1 MKTIDD
7 NIKKALQDNI
17 QRIDDNLFTDRILA
31 KHLADKK
38 IIKNSVFMN
47 FLPMIIGL
55 STVILSIGLVVLMRQ
70 NNNWINEIGFTEN
83 HGMIILTISIIFLI
97 YKLIEE
103 FTAPN
108 TRYKTLGSKW
118 LCKHSAPH

>member
-7 NIKKALQDNI
+7 DIKKVLQDNI
-17 QRIDDNLFTDRILA
+17 QRINDNSFTDRILT

-38 IIKNSVFMN
+38 SIKNSVFMN

-55 STVILSIGLVVLMRQ
+55 STLILGIGLVALIRQ
-70 NNNWINEIGFTEN
+70 NNDWINEIGFTEN
-83 HGMIILTISIIFLI
+83 HGLIILTISIIFLI

-108 TRYKTLGSKW
+108 TQYSQ
-118 LCKHSAPH
+118 

>member
-7 NIKKALQDNI
+7 DIKKVLQENI
-17 QRIDDNLFTDRILA
+17 QRINDDSFTDSILS
-31 KHLADKK
+31 KYLDDKK
-38 IIKNSVFMN
+38 SIKNSVFMN

-55 STVILSIGLVVLMRQ
+55 STLILSIGLVALIRY

-83 HGMIILTISIIFLI
+83 HGLIILTISIIFLI
-97 YKLIEE
+97 YKLLEE

-108 TRYKTLGSKW
+108 IANKGVRSMRRF
-118 LCKHSAPH
+118 